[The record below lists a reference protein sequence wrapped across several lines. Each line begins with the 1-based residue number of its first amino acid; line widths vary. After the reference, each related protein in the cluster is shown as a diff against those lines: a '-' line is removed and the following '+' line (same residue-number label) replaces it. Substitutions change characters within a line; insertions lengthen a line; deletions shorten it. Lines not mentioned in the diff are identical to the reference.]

1 MKNVIN
7 WFEIYTSD
15 FDRAKKFYSQV
26 FKCEL
31 TDLPMSNENHPEMK
45 YATFPSDPNAWG
57 ASGALVK
64 IDVAKPGAGG
74 TLIYFA
80 TDDVNDELSRVESAG
95 GKILRPKQDIGEY
108 GFIALVEDTEGNMI
122 GLQSMK

>member
-15 FDRAKKFYSQV
+15 FERAKKFYSQV
-26 FKCEL
+26 FKYEL
-31 TDLPMSNENHPEMK
+31 TDLPMGNENHPEMK
-45 YATFPSDPNAWG
+45 YATFPSDPNGWG

-64 IDVAKPGAGG
+64 IDQVKPGAGG
-74 TLIYFA
+74 ILVYFA
-80 TDDVNDELSRVESAG
+80 TQEINDELSRVESAG
-95 GKILRPKQDIGEY
+95 GKIVRPKQDIGEY
-108 GFIALVEDTEGNMI
+108 GFIALVEDTEGNLI